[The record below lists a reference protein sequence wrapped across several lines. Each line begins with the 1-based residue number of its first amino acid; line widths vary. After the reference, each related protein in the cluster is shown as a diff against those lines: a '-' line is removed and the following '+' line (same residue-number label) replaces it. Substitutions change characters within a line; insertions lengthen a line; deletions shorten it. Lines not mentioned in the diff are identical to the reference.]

1 MARRFSRLLIAACKR
16 MPMETGAPGW
26 AIGFGAVWV
35 GGSGGGESVAA
46 ICSSEM
52 CVFGVRSRG
61 ASARGCGV
69 GARAM
74 VAWSLLELC
83 GSCDSGRPLSLLLAT
98 TAGVVLAAAFEAGA
112 TALPGIAVA
121 TRYWLQFLSVP
132 PASRYRLAAN
142 CAICAPAGVP

>member
-1 MARRFSRLLIAACKR
+1 

-52 CVFGVRSRG
+52 CVLGVRSRG
-61 ASARGCGV
+61 ASARGCGS

-83 GSCDSGRPLSLLLAT
+83 GSCDSGRPAVVLLAT
-98 TAGVVLAAAFEAGA
+98 TVGGVVGGVFDAAAA
-112 TALPGIAVA
+112 AVA
-121 TRYWLQFLSVP
+121 GMVV
-132 PASRYRLAAN
+132 
-142 CAICAPAGVP
+142 G